1 MITRFSS
8 GLRRTRT
15 RSIILPVL
23 LVMLFASSAVAG
35 TGGTDYERFG
45 QSISAALNAGDA
57 KTITRALDK
66 EAILD
71 RALDGITQRGKTVD
85 ELRSGL
91 GKGLDQAGAL
101 LTRNLSENARTTFVR
116 ARSVNGEHHALMRVD
131 LGDKGLNYMDFVLH
145 KDRTGS
151 VKVIDWYDYAQGQLY
166 TDGVRQ
172 LIVLMMPQ
180 ERTLLEKLLRVKGI
194 DQRAAREVMEL
205 ARLLREQ
212 KYAEWLKTY
221 DGLSKDLK
229 KSRVL
234 LISRVLL
241 AGAVGDDGLY
251 RRALRDVH
259 TYLGDDPTLG
269 LVLIDYYFY
278 EEDYDAA
285 QAALTRLAKYTGGD
299 AAIDRLRA
307 NISLAAGN
315 YSESMTFARSAIG
328 QDRAYEDSYWT
339 LLEAS
344 VLAKK
349 YETTVGVLRSLEKD
363 FGYDLNPETVRTME
377 GYEAF
382 ADSVAF
388 AKWKE
393 SQ

>member
-151 VKVIDWYDYAQGQLY
+151 VKVIDWYDYAQGQFY

-315 YSESMTFARSAIG
+315 YSDSMTFAQSAIG

>member
-151 VKVIDWYDYAQGQLY
+151 VKVIDWYDYAQGQFY

-315 YSESMTFARSAIG
+315 YSDSMTFAQSAIG

-377 GYEAF
+377 GYETF

>member
-1 MITRFSS
+1 
-8 GLRRTRT
+8 
-15 RSIILPVL
+15 
-23 LVMLFASSAVAG
+23 MLFASSAVAG

-315 YSESMTFARSAIG
+315 YSESMTFAQSAIG

>member
-1 MITRFSS
+1 MMTRFRF
-8 GLRRTRT
+8 GLRRKGV

-57 KTITRALDK
+57 KTVTRALDK

-71 RALDGITQRGKTVD
+71 RALDGITQKGKTVD
-85 ELRSGL
+85 ELRGGL
-91 GKGLDQAGAL
+91 GKGLDRAGAL
-101 LTRNLSENARTTFVR
+101 LTRNLSENARITFVR
-116 ARSVNGEHHALMRVD
+116 ARNVNGEQHALIRVD

-145 KDRTGS
+145 QDRSGS
-151 VKVIDWYDYAQGQLY
+151 VKIIDWYDYAQGQLY

-172 LIVLMMPQ
+172 LLALMMPQ
-180 ERTLLEKLLRVKGI
+180 ERTLLEKLLRVEGI
-194 DQRAAREVMEL
+194 DQRAAREVAEL
-205 ARLLREQ
+205 AGLLREQ
-212 KYAEWLKTY
+212 RYAEWLKKY
-221 DGLSKDLK
+221 DGLARDLK
-229 KSRVL
+229 ESRVL

-251 RRALRDVH
+251 RRALKDVH
-259 TYLGDDPTLG
+259 THLGDDPTLS

-278 EEDYDAA
+278 EEDYDSA
-285 QAALTRLAKYTGGD
+285 QAALARLGEYTGGD

-315 YSESMTFARSAIG
+315 YAESIKFAQSAIR
-328 QDRAYEDSYWT
+328 QDRSYEDAYWT

-349 YETTVGVLRSLEKD
+349 YETTVGVINSLEKD
-363 FGYDLNPETVRTME
+363 FGYDLTPETVRTME
-377 GYEAF
+377 GYEGF
-382 ADSVAF
+382 TDSVAF
-388 AKWKE
+388 AKWEE
-393 SQ
+393 SR

>member
-1 MITRFSS
+1 
-8 GLRRTRT
+8 
-15 RSIILPVL
+15 
-23 LVMLFASSAVAG
+23 MLFASSAVAG
-35 TGGTDYERFG
+35 AGGTDYERFG
-45 QSISAALNAGDA
+45 RSISAALNAGDA

-377 GYEAF
+377 GYETF